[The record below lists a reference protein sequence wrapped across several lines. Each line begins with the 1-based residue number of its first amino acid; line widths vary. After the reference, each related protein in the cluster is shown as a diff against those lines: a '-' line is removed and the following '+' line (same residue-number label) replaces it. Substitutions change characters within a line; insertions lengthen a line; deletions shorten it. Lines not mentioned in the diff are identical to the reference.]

1 MNRYIT
7 FMLIAVLVALALYY
21 YLYADTSNKES
32 FRNRGGGRAGKIFNI
47 EGNRYGMRGGALPR
61 VGTTIR
67 MPELGNDVFTVSSRQ
82 RGRGRNKRGRGGYH
96 NYDYVILQPSSG
108 YVYGDYYAPYSNV
121 LWELY
126 PPPYGY
132 DYYPYPGQP
141 SPYPMTYP
149 APITYPSYNIPWWWR
164 WRYSSW

>member
-1 MNRYIT
+1 
-7 FMLIAVLVALALYY
+7 MLVAVLVALALYY
-21 YLYADTSNKES
+21 YLYAGNDTNKES
-32 FRNRGGGRAGKIFNI
+32 FRNRGGGRAGKVFNI
-47 EGNRYGMRGGALPR
+47 DGNRYGMRGGALPR

-67 MPELGNDVFTVSSRQ
+67 MPELGNDVFTVSGRQ
-82 RGRGRNKRGRGGYH
+82 RGRRGRKGGRYH
-96 NYDYVILQPSSG
+96 NYDYVVLQPSGG
-108 YVYGDYYAPYSNV
+108 YVYGDYYAPYNNV

-132 DYYPYPGQP
+132 DYYPYPGQ
-141 SPYPMTYP
+141 YGYP